1 MTPEQPAED
10 GLAEWIGGVCIVAFL
25 VFVCLAVP

>member
-1 MTPEQPAED
+1 MNDQPKD

-25 VFVCLAVP
+25 VFVCIAVP